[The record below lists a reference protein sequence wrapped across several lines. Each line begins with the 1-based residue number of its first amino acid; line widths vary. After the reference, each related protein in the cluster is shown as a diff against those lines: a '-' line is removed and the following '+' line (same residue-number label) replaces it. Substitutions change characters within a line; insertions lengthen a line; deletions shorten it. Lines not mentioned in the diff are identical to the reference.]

1 MNFIGLTPAADAAN
15 PLTLPNARLR
25 AKAKVSRPA
34 RVLIYMSKGLDFMKV
49 KLIVVLIS
57 IAAIVV
63 GSSVAFSDNDQNKGA
78 ESFEIDGGTRGKV
91 RFPHHRHQEN
101 LGDCTICHSVF
112 PQKPGSIKE
121 LKAQGKLQ
129 KKYVMNKL
137 CTKCHKD
144 TKKAGLKTGP
154 TTCSKCH
161 VKAKS

>member
-25 AKAKVSRPA
+25 VKAKVSHPA
-34 RVLIYMSKGLDFMKV
+34 RVLTYLSKGLDFMKV
-49 KLIVVLIS
+49 KLSVVLIS

-78 ESFEIDGGTRGKV
+78 KSIEIDGGQKGNV
-91 RFPHHRHQEN
+91 PFPHRQHQER
-101 LGDCTICHSVF
+101 LVDCKICHSVF

-129 KKYVMNKL
+129 KKSVMNKL
-137 CTKCHKD
+137 CTKCHKE

-154 TTCSKCH
+154 LTCSKCH